1 MASPASPLTSPCVSR
16 KQEAVREG
24 GGEGDEEEDP
34 AKHWWPSQPGKPGV
48 QLHAGCGVL
57 SLVHHCNDGDAQVL
71 TRMEKTQR
79 ER

>member
-1 MASPASPLTSPCVSR
+1 M
-16 KQEAVREG
+16 REG
-24 GGEGDEEEDP
+24 GGEGEEEEEDP

-48 QLHAGCGVL
+48 QLHAGCDGPL
-57 SLVHHCNDGDAQVL
+57 LVHHGDDGDAQVL